1 MRHEV
6 VAACREPEH
15 ARELEAL
22 TRDSGNGRIVR
33 LDVSDPASVRQAAEV
48 IESHTGRVDLLINC
62 AATGATAGFDAAAT
76 GGPLSAV
83 RAEAMLEVFRVNTV
97 GPALVTQALS
107 PLLGRA
113 RESRIVNITSD
124 LGSLTRDVRPGSYAY
139 AMSKAALNML
149 ARKLAAELGS
159 QDTVVI
165 ALHPGAVRT
174 DMGGPRATL
183 SPADSVRG
191 MLAVIARV
199 QQADTG
205 RGFTYAGETLPW

>member
-1 MRHEV
+1 MRLEV

-48 IESHTGRVDLLINC
+48 IESHTGRVDLLTNC

-149 ARKLAAELGS
+149 ARKLMNSSVSFNAAAPRESDHL
-159 QDTVVI
+159 TVGLRKEEDMT
-165 ALHPGAVRT
+165 ASFPTRLGAVITRKTTTRERT
-174 DMGGPRATL
+174 NP
-183 SPADSVRG
+183 
-191 MLAVIARV
+191 
-199 QQADTG
+199 
-205 RGFTYAGETLPW
+205 